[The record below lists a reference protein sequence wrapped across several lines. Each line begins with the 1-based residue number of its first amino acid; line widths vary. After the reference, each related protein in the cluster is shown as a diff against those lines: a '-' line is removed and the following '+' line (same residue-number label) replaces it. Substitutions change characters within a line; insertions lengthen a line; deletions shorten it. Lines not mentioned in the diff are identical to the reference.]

1 MGVFCC
7 SCKLKNKNRGLLVL
21 GSLLTEDLF
30 LPAAFVLFL
39 AFLVFITILS
49 FKLGKK
55 SAAGG
60 KLLEQAELND
70 RLKTLLEKKLADIL
84 GPIEGMLKTKTEA
97 DLFEFSK
104 KLEKIIIAA
113 SASSQDQQKG
123 MVRETQYLVANKF
136 AKVQKELEE
145 YRNSQLKKIDA
156 QIYLIIFEASRE
168 VLGRSISRGEHED
181 LVRKALERAKKD
193 RFFL

>member
-1 MGVFCC
+1 MNFLTERFGR
-7 SCKLKNKNRGLLVL
+7 S
-21 GSLLTEDLF
+21 LTEDLF
-30 LPAAFVLFL
+30 SVVVFVLFL
-39 AFLVFITILS
+39 VFLVLISILS

-55 SAAGG
+55 SAAGR

-70 RLKTLLEKKLADIL
+70 QLKTLLEKKLADIL

-97 DLFEFSK
+97 DLSEFSK
-104 KLEKIIIAA
+104 KLEKIFAA
-113 SASSQDQQKG
+113 TAESSQDQQKA

-156 QIYLIIFEASRE
+156 QIYLIIFDASRE
-168 VLGRSISRGEHED
+168 VLGRSISRGEHEE

>member
-7 SCKLKNKNRGLLVL
+7 SCKLKNKNQGLLVL

-30 LPAAFVLFL
+30 SVVVFVLL
-39 AFLVFITILS
+39 AAFLVLGTILS

-55 SAAGG
+55 SAAGR

-70 RLKTLLEKKLADIL
+70 QLKTLLEKKLADIL

-97 DLFEFSK
+97 DLSEFSK
-104 KLEKIIIAA
+104 KLEKIFAA
-113 SASSQDQQKG
+113 TAESSQDQQKA
-123 MVRETQYLVANKF
+123 MVREIQYLVANKF

-168 VLGRSISRGEHED
+168 VLGRSISRGEHEE